1 VTPPSAVD
9 ERVAS
14 PLPATDSRMATLPC
28 GDEAGAGGALGD
40 VGTSASP
47 WVIDMDPISA
57 SPGRVD
63 EGLVKDQAQIDQTPS
78 GPGTS
83 GI

>member
-1 VTPPSAVD
+1 VTPPSVVD

-14 PLPATDSRMATLPC
+14 PPPATDSRMATLPC

-40 VGTSASP
+40 VGTSAFP
-47 WVIDMDPISA
+47 WVIDMDPINA
-57 SPGRVD
+57 SPGGVD